1 MTPEL
6 KIYLMTLM
14 LPGLLDE
21 IDAPM
26 PPKTKSSFLRVNK
39 FCEEQANEA
48 HRDGRDGT
56 SYPEM
61 TGPREVRRR
70 TGQDRRG
77 RRHGGNVAE

>member
-14 LPGLLDE
+14 LPALLDE

-26 PPKTKSSFLRVNK
+26 PPKTKSSFIRVNK

-48 HRDGRDGT
+48 AEAFYKHD
-56 SYPEM
+56 SLKEM
-61 TGPREVRRR
+61 HDAMVNNWNEVIDNIKL
-70 TGQDRRG
+70 G
-77 RRHGGNVAE
+77 

>member
-14 LPGLLDE
+14 LPALLDE
-21 IDAPM
+21 IDVPM

-48 HRDGRDGT
+48 
-56 SYPEM
+56 
-61 TGPREVRRR
+61 
-70 TGQDRRG
+70 
-77 RRHGGNVAE
+77 AEAFYKHDSLKEAHDAMVNHWNEQIDNITIG